1 MLFCIFIVNSIS
13 AVKQFLNGPQ
23 KVSAAS
29 KLITTTSLIIQFVRG
44 HISFVHKSQRS
55 NGEGQRSNKDA
66 LDSVTIQTY
75 FRHVEIDLNDNK
87 HKAQR
92 ISKGLIDYLVPIVRE
107 FNNKEAMAEMMSFA
121 DDFKKTHPHAS
132 NKEIAERMYIHF
144 MGYGHP
150 KNYINIVVCIKQTIN
165 TITITPADSLL
176 LLQTHIPSWWQL
188 TTDI

>member
-1 MLFCIFIVNSIS
+1 MMFMLFCIFIVNSIS

-66 LDSVTIQTY
+66 LDSVTIQKY
-75 FRHVEIDLNDNK
+75 SAPFKHVEIDHLNDAK

-92 ISKGLIDYLVPIVRE
+92 FSRGLIDYLVPIVRE

-176 LLQTHIPSWWQL
+176 LLQTHIPS
-188 TTDI
+188 